1 MPEVPPDG
9 ALLDARRAHNVQMAL
24 LIALRFADPFVDSFS
39 DQKAL
44 RCADLKKDAVAPHP
58 VAPSD

>member
-1 MPEVPPDG
+1 
-9 ALLDARRAHNVQMAL
+9 MAL

>member
-44 RCADLKKDAVAPHP
+44 RCADLKGDAVAPRR

>member
-1 MPEVPPDG
+1 
-9 ALLDARRAHNVQMAL
+9 MAL

-39 DQKAL
+39 DQKA
-44 RCADLKKDAVAPHP
+44 RRYADRKRDAVAPRR